1 MHPVHYVTEVL
12 SSLADIHETDWDGL
26 LLTQTEPT
34 PFMRWAYL
42 RAMQDSGCATSLSG
56 WSPRWVV
63 LRERGQLMAACPL
76 YIKNHS
82 YGEYIFDWA
91 WAQAYQRHGLDYYP
105 KGVVSVPFT
114 PVPGARLLAR
124 DATWRACLI
133 DALMQI
139 AQQEKLSSLHL
150 LWASPSD
157 LQAASE
163 AGWMRRSG
171 VQFHWK
177 RSGCTDFQG
186 FLASLKQDKRKKIN
200 QERRKVAQAGITFK
214 HLQGEQITSSD
225 WDFFD
230 RCYAQTYAE
239 HGNPPYLNRAFFS
252 MMERH
257 MHPHW
262 VMIQA
267 WRDARPIACSLLA
280 LQDLGPGQRT
290 AYGRYWGALERH
302 DCLHFETCYHQPIE
316 WCIQHQ
322 VDRFEGGAQGEHKMS
337 RALLPVATG
346 SAHWVAHAAFAK
358 AIGDFLERETQGVDD
373 YLEDLK
379 LRSPL
384 RQTD

>member
-1 MHPVHYVTEVL
+1 
-12 SSLADIHETDWDGL
+12 
-26 LLTQTEPT
+26 
-34 PFMRWAYL
+34 
-42 RAMQDSGCATSLSG
+42 
-56 WSPRWVV
+56 
-63 LRERGQLMAACPL
+63 
-76 YIKNHS
+76 
-82 YGEYIFDWA
+82 
-91 WAQAYQRHGLDYYP
+91 
-105 KGVVSVPFT
+105 
-114 PVPGARLLAR
+114 
-124 DATWRACLI
+124 
-133 DALMQI
+133 
-139 AQQEKLSSLHL
+139 
-150 LWASPSD
+150 
-157 LQAASE
+157 
-163 AGWMRRSG
+163 
-171 VQFHWK
+171 
-177 RSGCTDFQG
+177 
-186 FLASLKQDKRKKIN
+186 
-200 QERRKVAQAGITFK
+200 
-214 HLQGEQITSSD
+214 
-225 WDFFD
+225 
-230 RCYAQTYAE
+230 
-239 HGNPPYLNRAFFS
+239 
-252 MMERH
+252 